1 MYSTETNTVHKQL
14 LLLKEP
20 LKYKYLEHTVELYAQ
35 QQTKDLLQREEQLL

>member
-1 MYSTETNTVHKQL
+1 MYKVPKHKQV

-20 LKYKYLEHTVELYAQ
+20 LKYKYLENTMELCAQ